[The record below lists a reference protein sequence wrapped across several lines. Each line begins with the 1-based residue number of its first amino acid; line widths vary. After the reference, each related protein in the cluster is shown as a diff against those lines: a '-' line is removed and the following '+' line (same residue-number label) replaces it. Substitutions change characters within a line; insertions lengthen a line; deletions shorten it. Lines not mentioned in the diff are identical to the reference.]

1 MASHSNFNKDNHAKK
16 HDIFSRRRNLNKS
29 MDNATKSSKLMDGIG
44 IWTSYYR
51 LFPHLFVRDYLG
63 INLKVFQMILLYMMS
78 VNNVFMY
85 LASRGQG
92 KTFLTS
98 IFCCTRAILYPGTK
112 IIIAAGNIKQA
123 IEIVEKIQDLM
134 NNSPN
139 LAREIDDL
147 KTSPNNAGI
156 SFKNSSWLKIVA
168 SNQGARGKRAN
179 LIIVDEFRMVD
190 KSIVDTVLR
199 KMMSAPR
206 YCKFMDKPEYSHL
219 KERNKEIYLSSC
231 WYKHHWSWE
240 KALALFEAMTDGKS
254 YFLCSLPYQLPIKEG
269 LLMREQVEDEMSEAD
284 WNPISWSMEMDSM
297 FYGESEKA
305 FYRFADLEKNRVLN
319 KAIYPKSFY
328 EILKNKSKDFKYEGK
343 QSGEIRLI
351 SCDVSGMSSAKNNND
366 ASVFSILRL
375 IPSSD
380 GKTYDKY
387 IVYMESVEG
396 GHSQSQAIQIRR
408 LYEEFDCD
416 YIVLDTNGIGLG
428 IYDALVTNLYDKERN
443 VAYPAFS
450 CINDTE
456 MAKRCMEEDAPKVI
470 YSIKASAQI
479 NNDMH
484 VYVLDALKRGKL
496 RLLVDETECK
506 ETLVKYNVYE
516 KLPVEEQVKFVQP
529 YVQTS
534 LLVQEMVGLEKVD
547 TNNSLIKLKE
557 PSTKRKD
564 RYSSIGYGVYIA
576 KLLEKELSGEST
588 YNEDM
593 NFVLW

>member
-1 MASHSNFNKDNHAKK
+1 MASHSNFNKDNQAKK
-16 HDIFSRRRNLNKS
+16 HDIFSRRRSLNKS
-29 MDNATKSSKLMDGIG
+29 MDNATKSEKLMNGIG
-44 IWTSYYR
+44 LWTSYYR

-63 INLKVFQMILLYMMS
+63 INLKVFQMILIYFMMHYHYFLYI
-78 VNNVFMY
+78 
-85 LASRGQG
+85 ASRGQG
-92 KTFLTS
+92 KSYLTA
-98 IFCCTRAILYPGTK
+98 IFCITRCILFPETK
-112 IIIAAGNIKQA
+112 IVIAAGNLKQA
-123 IEIVEKIQDLM
+123 IEVIGKIQDM
-134 NNSPN
+134 MGSSSN
-139 LAREIDDL
+139 LAREIDDI
-147 KTSPNNAGI
+147 KTSPNNAGVY
-156 SFKNSSWLKIVA
+156 FKNGSTIRVAA
-168 SNQGARGKRAN
+168 SNDGARGLRAN
-179 LIIVDEFRMVD
+179 LIIVDEFR
-190 KSIVDTVLR
+190 IVPLEIINKVIR
-199 KMMSAPR
+199 KFMSAPR
-206 YCKFMDKPEYSHL
+206 QPKYLQKPEYAHL
-219 KERNKEIYLSSC
+219 KERNKEIYLSSA
-231 WYKHHWSWE
+231 WYKHHWSWD
-240 KALALFEAMTDGKS
+240 KVNAYFESMTDGKS

-269 LLMREQVEDEMSEAD
+269 LLMREQVEDEMSESDFQEIA
-284 WNPISWSMEMDSM
+284 WLMEMEAL

-305 FYRFADLEKNRVLN
+305 FYRFADIEKNRVLN
-319 KAIYPKSFY
+319 RAIYPKSFY
-328 EILKNKSKDFKYEGK
+328 EILKNKSKDFKYEEK
-343 QSGEIRLI
+343 QGGEIRLI

-484 VYVLDALKRGKL
+484 VYVLDGLKRGKI

-506 ETLVKYNVYE
+506 ETLVKYNGYE

-557 PSTKRKD
+557 LSTKRKD